1 MTRIERA
8 FCQSAPWRL
17 FTRHLVLPWAL
28 GGDVPVGHV
37 LEIGGGSGA
46 MAAEL
51 MECYRDIAMV
61 VTDFDEAM
69 VEDAMHQLRP
79 YGERVEV
86 RQADATAL
94 PFEDA
99 SFDTVVSFIM
109 LHHTV
114 DWEKALAEATR
125 VLRPGGRLIGYDLL
139 RTRPMTW
146 VHRADDSGHR
156 FMEADA
162 LQRVLGDLP
171 LMGVSVRRGLGGLV
185 VRLRAERDRSTASA
199 TGGEYP

>member
-1 MTRIERA
+1 
-8 FCQSAPWRL
+8 
-17 FTRHLVLPWAL
+17 
-28 GGDVPVGHV
+28 
-37 LEIGGGSGA
+37 

-51 MECYRDIAMV
+51 IERYPDIAMV

-69 VEDAMHQLRP
+69 VDNAMHRMHR

-99 SFDTVVSFIM
+99 SFETVVSFIM

-125 VLRPGGRLIGYDLL
+125 VLRPGGKLIGYDLL
-139 RTRPMTW
+139 RARPM
-146 VHRADDSGHR
+146 S
-156 FMEADA
+156 
-162 LQRVLGDLP
+162 
-171 LMGVSVRRGLGGLV
+171 
-185 VRLRAERDRSTASA
+185 RSRSST
-199 TGGEYP
+199 